1 MMNTQKLKSLIEQI
15 INSSHLSEDELNPYI
30 DELLKLSPDPN
41 ILDYIFWEEMTI
53 DEIMLKVENY
63 TPIIL

>member
-1 MMNTQKLKSLIEQI
+1 MNTQKLKSLIEQI